1 MIAKPI
7 CPYAVLNIP
16 VGSNDEDIKDAYKRL
31 SRLLHPDKRSGSERH
46 AAQEIFIEL
55 RDAYVILSNATLR
68 QAYDHFGHIG
78 VSIVRRNPHEA
89 NSLFNTLSKLHEDGK
104 PTEALELLENVLED
118 TSKLSTQK
126 QLDFNADVN
135 VDLHLCSTDEGLLGM
150 ERLEVKS
157 TNISISTSIP
167 IIPVSQHNDNAQ
179 QRQQQKQKLNLSFGG
194 QSDLDNAL
202 GSTKSILAATY
213 QPRKETDVTSQLV
226 MDRKRMETN
235 LSSNHVLANG
245 TRLSAKMTRTYEWE
259 RSKAGNL
266 SFGFS
271 SNRVLTMYQGRTVH
285 ATFAFGV
292 GSNLKMQY
300 GMCSLVT
307 WGFGPTSPE
316 DDANEEDMDDSEN
329 NADDDENSRQNSRDA
344 NETKLL
350 PPPQLSAKFV
360 LGSQFP
366 LEFSIAQN
374 DLFHSPYRSGDATI
388 SWGFTGY
395 RIKGM
400 INREIPSYNTPS
412 EHYNSQFLSSV
423 GIGIEHTPLSGLKWL
438 LRYERPEG
446 VTIHIPIFVSRFLA
460 PNYFNDV
467 IWWSALSF
475 LLDETIGELCNTP
488 QASTDSTTNSRH
500 DTITEKMTAN
510 QNEQQWLT
518 SSKATVNA
526 EKQLNIM
533 RPVAAC
539 KRKREEACNGLVII
553 KATYYRQILS
563 PDTSY
568 DVTEQLQFFVQNSC
582 LVLPALSKSFLLGF
596 SQLERYTPQPEPNHS
611 YASIKKILAS
621 LLAKQSYEICE
632 NSRVMLTVRYKYKGN
647 VFETTIGDDD
657 SLQLPNEEDL
667 NLGES
672 YLVT

>member
-1 MIAKPI
+1 MKAKPI

-31 SRLLHPDKRSGSERH
+31 SRLLHPDKRPSGSERQ

-55 RDAYVILSNATLR
+55 RDAYELLSKPCLR

-78 VSIVRRNPHEA
+78 VSIVRHNPHEA

-104 PTEALELLENVLED
+104 PTDALKLLENVLEE
-118 TSKLSTQK
+118 SKLSTQK
-126 QLDFNADVN
+126 QLDFNAGVN
-135 VDLHLCSTDEGLLGM
+135 VDLHLCSNDEGLLGM

-167 IIPVSQHNDNAQ
+167 IIPDSQHNDNAEQ
-179 QRQQQKQKLNLSFGG
+179 KQQQGQKLNLSFGG

-202 GSTKSILAATY
+202 GSTKSVLAATY

-226 MDRKRMETN
+226 IDRKRMETN

-245 TRLSAKMTRTYEWE
+245 TRLSAKMTRRYEWE
-259 RSKAGNL
+259 SSKAGNL

-285 ATFAFGV
+285 ATFSFGV

-300 GMCSLVT
+300 GILSLVT

-316 DDANEEDMDDSEN
+316 DDANEEDMDEN
-329 NADDDENSRQNSRDA
+329 NVDDDENSRQNSRDT
-344 NETKLL
+344 NERKLL

-366 LEFSIAQN
+366 LEFGIAQN

-400 INREIPSYNTPS
+400 INREIPSYNTS
-412 EHYNSQFLSSV
+412 ELYNSQLSSV

-475 LLDETIGELCNTP
+475 LLDETIGELCQQTP
-488 QASTDSTTNSRH
+488 QTSIDSTTTSKRE
-500 DTITEKMTAN
+500 TITDKMTAN
-510 QNEQQWLT
+510 TNEQQWLT
-518 SSKATVNA
+518 SSNATSNA

-533 RPVAAC
+533 RPVAAR
-539 KRKREEACNGLVII
+539 KRKREAACNGLVII

-563 PDTSY
+563 PETSY
-568 DVTEQLQFFVQNSC
+568 DVTEQLQFFAQNSC
-582 LVLPALSKSFLLGF
+582 LVLPASSKSFLLGF
-596 SQLERYTPQPEPNHS
+596 SQLERVAPQPEPNHS
-611 YASIKKILAS
+611 YASMGKIIFAS
-621 LLAKQSYEICE
+621 LFAKPSNKICE
-632 NSRVMLTVRYKYKGN
+632 DSSVRLTVRYKFKGN

>member
-1 MIAKPI
+1 MKAKSI

-31 SRLLHPDKRSGSERH
+31 SRLLHPDKRSAGSERQ

-55 RDAYVILSNATLR
+55 RDAYELLSNTTLR

-78 VSIVRRNPHEA
+78 VAVIRRNPHEA
-89 NSLFNTLSKLHEDGK
+89 HSLFNTLSKLHEDGK
-104 PTEALELLENVLED
+104 SAEALRLLENVLED
-118 TSKLSTQK
+118 TSKLSTQN
-126 QLDFNADVN
+126 QLDFKADVN

-157 TNISISTSIP
+157 SNVSISTSIP
-167 IIPVSQHNDNAQ
+167 IIPHSQQNETAK
-179 QRQQQKQKLNLSFGG
+179 QRQEQKLNLTFGG

-202 GSTKSILAATY
+202 GSTKSVLAATY

-226 MDRKRMETN
+226 IDRKRVETN
-235 LSSNHVLANG
+235 ISSNHVLANG
-245 TRLSAKMTRTYEWE
+245 TRLSAKMTRTYKWE
-259 RSKAGNL
+259 SSKAGNL

-271 SNRVLTMYQGRTVH
+271 SNRALTMYQGRTVH
-285 ATFAFGV
+285 ATFALGV

-300 GMCSLVT
+300 GILSLVT
-307 WGFGPTSPE
+307 WGFRPTSPE
-316 DDANEEDMDDSEN
+316 DDANEEDMDDGEN
-329 NADDDENSRQNSRDA
+329 NADDDENSRQNSRA
-344 NETKLL
+344 TNETKLL

-374 DLFHSPYRSGDATI
+374 DLFHSHYRSGDATI

-400 INREIPSYNTPS
+400 INREIPNYNTS
-412 EHYNSQFLSSV
+412 EHHNNQFLSSV
-423 GIGIEHTPLSGLKWL
+423 GVGIEHTPLSGLKWL
-438 LRYERPEG
+438 LRVERPEG
-446 VTIHIPIFVSRFLA
+446 VTIQIPIFVSRFLA

-475 LLDETIGELCNTP
+475 LLDETIGELCQT
-488 QASTDSTTNSRH
+488 QLSTDSTITSRRE
-500 DTITEKMTAN
+500 TITDKMTAN
-510 QNEQQWLT
+510 RNELRWLA
-518 SSKATVNA
+518 SSKATSNA
-526 EKQLNIM
+526 EKQLNMM

-539 KRKREEACNGLVII
+539 KRKRETACNGLVII

-568 DVTEQLQFFVQNSC
+568 DVTEQLQFFVQNSR
-582 LVLPALSKSFLLGF
+582 LVFPASSKSFLLGF
-596 SQLERYTPQPEPNHS
+596 SQLERRDTPQPEPNHS
-611 YASIKKILAS
+611 YASIRKKIFANLF
-621 LLAKQSYEICE
+621 AKPSEICE
-632 NSRVMLTVRYKYKGN
+632 DSAVRLTVRYKFKGN
-647 VFETTIGDDD
+647 VFETTVGDDD
-657 SLQLPNEEDL
+657 SLQLPNENDL